1 MVAVGNST
9 AVAVGASNSTTN
21 AGGKKGKVSHAISKR
36 RLHSVTNQC
45 RVLDMPA
52 RMATLVCSFIHVSFI
67 LLTFIQGAAKGAAN
81 DQAGTAASSA
91 GNDLAGII
99 EVLTGVN
106 LGSLGLRDISTL
118 ETRKGKNKHGGK
130 GAAAAAA
137 GAGAGAGAKAGG
149 AHNGAGAGAGAAG
162 AATAVG
168 ASNGT
173 AVSGAAT
180 AAAANSAGNVCTP
193 MPIG

>member
-9 AVAVGASNSTTN
+9 AVAAGASNSTTN
-21 AGGKKGKVSHAISKR
+21 AGGKKGKVSHAISKQ
-36 RLHSVTNQC
+36 RLYSVTNQC

-99 EVLTGVN
+99 EGLTGVN

-137 GAGAGAGAKAGG
+137 GAGAGAKAGD
-149 AHNGAGAGAGAAG
+149 AHNGAGAAG

-180 AAAANSAGNVCTP
+180 AAAASSAGNVCTP